1 MHLIECMNWQGDIMN
16 IFVDVL
22 IVGTGVSGLYSALNL
37 NSDLSII
44 LVSKNSISETNTF
57 LAQGGISTAR
67 NIRDIPLF
75 VEDTLK
81 AGQYLN
87 DNAAVKVLAEESISN
102 INQILELGMPLDK
115 EDTELS
121 YTKEGAHSIN
131 RIVHAKDRTGK
142 ELAESLIKEVKKRS
156 NISIYENSYL
166 VDILKENN
174 ICCGGIII
182 KDNMQYNI
190 YAKMVILATGGIG
203 GLFKNSTNRLSIT
216 ADGLAIALKNHI
228 KLKNLEYIQFHP
240 TAFYSK
246 DTTKRR
252 FLISESLRGEGG
264 KLINCNGER
273 FTDELMPRDIV
284 TKAINDELKKTGTT
298 HVYLDISF
306 LPADYIVNR
315 FPTIY
320 NECIKAGI
328 DITKSPIPVSP
339 TQHYSMGGIQV
350 DLYSKTNMENLYAV
364 GEVSCTGVHGANR
377 LASNSL
383 LEGLV
388 FSRRAAESINKVIYK
403 ISRRHPAFPQ
413 LDKSLT
419 ELQKEN
425 TDIILAEFKRRL
437 VNLNDELVN
446 N

>member
-1 MHLIECMNWQGDIMN
+1 MNWQGEDMD
-16 IFVDVL
+16 VSTDVL

-37 NSDLSII
+37 KSDLRII
-44 LVSKNSISETNTF
+44 IVSKNKITETNTF

-67 NIRDIPLF
+67 NIEDIPLF
-75 VEDTLK
+75 IEDTLK
-81 AGQYLN
+81 AGQYKN
-87 DNAAVKVLAEESISN
+87 DNASVRVLAEESIAD
-102 INQILELGMPLDK
+102 IKEILELGMPLDK
-115 EDTELS
+115 DNCELS

-142 ELAESLIKEVKKRS
+142 ELAETLIKEVKKRG
-156 NISIYENSYL
+156 NISIYENSDL
-166 VDILKENN
+166 VDILKEDN

-182 KDNMQYNI
+182 KDNIQYNI
-190 YAKMVILATGGIG
+190 YAKEVILATGGIG
-203 GLFKNSTNRLSIT
+203 GLFKNSTNQRSIT
-216 ADGLAIALKNHI
+216 ADGLAIALKNKI

-240 TAFYSK
+240 TAFYSEN
-246 DTTKRR
+246 TTDRR

-264 KLINCNGER
+264 KLINSKGKR
-273 FTDELMPRDIV
+273 FTNELMPRDVV
-284 TKAINDELKKTGTT
+284 TKAINDELRKSGED

-306 LPADYIVNR
+306 MPSEYIKNR

-320 NECIKAGI
+320 KECIINGV
-328 DITKSPIPVSP
+328 DITKQAIPVSP

-350 DLYSKTNMENLYAV
+350 DLNSKTSMENLYAV

-388 FSRRAAESINKVIYK
+388 FSRRAAENINKVVYTTTLK
-403 ISRRHPAFPQ
+403 HKYSPK
-413 LDKSLT
+413 LSKSLK

-425 TDIILAEFKRRL
+425 SQLILAEFRRRL
-437 VNLNDELVN
+437 VNLNNELVN